1 MILKE
6 LIEAEIFMRGL
17 KRKKNFRVKYLQ
29 IQNSSVSSMRNESAF
44 KRWLCKV
51 RPAEPHPI
59 SQPITWM
66 KTCGKRNKFNHKKKP
81 VALKCHK
88 RLSIKN
94 RLLKNHPNSSMH
106 LAAPN
111 KIHAY
116 KLVTINQYKK
126 EYCQKSDNDND

>member
-51 RPAEPHPI
+51 RPAEPYQK
-59 SQPITWM
+59 SQPIT
-66 KTCGKRNKFNHKKKP
+66 
-81 VALKCHK
+81 
-88 RLSIKN
+88 
-94 RLLKNHPNSSMH
+94 
-106 LAAPN
+106 
-111 KIHAY
+111 
-116 KLVTINQYKK
+116 
-126 EYCQKSDNDND
+126 